1 LTKLSSVT
9 IIVTVTVFVTDKIMA
24 GNSRFAIAVHTLALM
39 ANHEDS
45 PLKSESIACFVKTNP
60 VVIRR
65 LLPELAKADL
75 VETQAGAHGGSRLK
89 KKPEEISLWEI
100 YQAVESSAA
109 FSVHQPSLEG
119 QCQVS
124 RNIESVLI
132 NIQNRVDKAVWQTLR
147 CITLAEVLQL
157 VAGGN
162 GDSIGKQCDE
172 AKSDVEKI

>member
-1 LTKLSSVT
+1 MGS
-9 IIVTVTVFVTDKIMA
+9 
-24 GNSRFAIAVHTLALM
+24 NSRFAIAVHTLALM

-45 PLKSESIACFVKTNP
+45 PLKSEFIACFVKTNP

-65 LLPELAKADL
+65 LLPELAKSDL

-109 FSVHQPSLEG
+109 FSVHQPSSEG
-119 QCQVS
+119 ECKIS

-157 VAGGN
+157 
-162 GDSIGKQCDE
+162 IREGKDDFVGERCG
-172 AKSDVEKI
+172 APKSDAERV

>member
-1 LTKLSSVT
+1 
-9 IIVTVTVFVTDKIMA
+9 MA
-24 GNSRFAIAVHTLALM
+24 NNSRFAIAVHTLTLL
-39 ANHEDS
+39 ANHQDS
-45 PLKSESIACFVKTNP
+45 ALKSEFIACYVKTNP

-109 FSVHQPSLEG
+109 FSVHQPLSEG
-119 QCQVS
+119 ECKVS

-147 CITLAEVLQL
+147 CITLDEILQSVREGKDDL
-157 VAGGN
+157 VVE
-162 GDSIGKQCDE
+162 QCKD
-172 AKSDVEKI
+172 AKADAEKI

>member
-1 LTKLSSVT
+1 MSS
-9 IIVTVTVFVTDKIMA
+9 
-24 GNSRFAIAVHTLALM
+24 NSRFAIAVHTLALM

-45 PLKSESIACFVKTNP
+45 PLKSEFIACFVKTNP

-109 FSVHQPSLEG
+109 FSVHQPLSEG
-119 QCQVS
+119 ECKIS

-147 CITLAEVLQL
+147 CITLAEILHSVKEGKDDL
-157 VAGGN
+157 
-162 GDSIGKQCDE
+162 IG
-172 AKSDVEKI
+172 EKCGETKADAERF